1 MLPPTLLKAPGE
13 CDSLRQAGV
22 HLWDKH
28 AVQEGQR
35 NRGRTGA
42 CNLGDRDIRGA
53 EGW

>member
-13 CDSLRQAGV
+13 CDSLKQAGV
-22 HLWDKH
+22 HRWDKH

-42 CNLGDRDIRGA
+42 CDHGDRDIQGV

>member
-28 AVQEGQR
+28 AVQEGKETGG
-35 NRGRTGA
+35 GREHVTMGTETF
-42 CNLGDRDIRGA
+42 GV
-53 EGW
+53 